1 MITSTFCH
9 IPRIGVKTESRLW
22 EAGALDWTN
31 FEDAAP
37 AVLGKGALAVATDI
51 LSESRER
58 LDAKDAAWF
67 DSGLPASESWRL
79 FGEFANDIGYL
90 DIETTGLGARGDHI
104 TTIALY
110 GRGELKTYVYG
121 QNLDQFE
128 EDVQAFKV
136 LATYNG
142 KCFDVPII
150 EGHFGS
156 RLNHAHI
163 DLRYVLGA
171 LGYKGGLKRVE
182 KRLGLDRD
190 GLDGV
195 DGYFAVLLW
204 NEYDKYADEAAL
216 ETLLA
221 YNAADAV
228 NLELL
233 LAKAYNMRIEST
245 PFTLTRQVDEP
256 APPPE
261 QFHADPECV
270 ERVRAKYGV

>member
-9 IPRIGVKTESRLW
+9 IPRIGVKTEQRLW
-22 EAGALDWTN
+22 EAGASDWDA
-31 FEDAAP
+31 FVHAAP
-37 AVLGKGALAVATDI
+37 AVLGKGSLATAASALD
-51 LSESRER
+51 ESRKR
-58 LDAKDAAWF
+58 LDAGDAAWF
-67 DSGLPASESWRL
+67 DESLPAAESWRL
-79 FGEFANDIGYL
+79 YADFADDIGYL

-110 GRGELKTYVYG
+110 GRGELRTYVYG
-121 QNLDQFE
+121 QNLDEFE
-128 EDVQAFKV
+128 QDVQDFNV

-150 EGHFGS
+150 EGHFGQ
-156 RLNHAHI
+156 RLPQAHI
-163 DLRYVLGA
+163 DLRYVLGS

-182 KRLGLDRD
+182 KALGLDRD

-204 NEYDKYADEAAL
+204 NEYDKYADDAAL

-228 NLELL
+228 NLERL
-233 LAKAYNMRIEST
+233 LAKAYNMHVEDT
-245 PFTLTRQVDEP
+245 PFSLTRMMDEP
-256 APPPE
+256 VAPE
-261 QFHADPECV
+261 DKFHADPACV
-270 ERVRAKYGV
+270 ERVRARYGV